1 MGLWKRRTAPAPG
14 AFSGPEAAPVPGAAS
29 WPPDVAGA
37 LALRLLSVV
46 EEQRESLDALQQDED
61 DPEVL
66 ERLYRLDHGNARV
79 RRLVRG
85 LQVLTGAAGG
95 YSGPAATLQDVMAMA
110 TGMVGQYQRVRIED
124 AGEPAGLLAAPH
136 FADDLALLLAELLD
150 NGTRYGGAATTG
162 VYRMEDGSVAVY
174 VRDTGTGCPPDWMAR
189 VNAWLA
195 GTVQPVIAEN
205 GRHSGLTIVHH
216 LARRHGLQVNVSVA
230 PPVQAVRQ
238 TEAGDGP
245 GTVVTVF
252 VPARLLQPVPAVQ
265 SAPPVPAP
273 AAPTGAPDLPRRTPG
288 AAYAGSDAAESTS
301 REQASRHPPAPGAAY
316 EQGPQF
322 PESPPF
328 AQGAT
333 LADLAAAFST
343 DPREPPQ

>member
-1 MGLWKRRTAPAPG
+1 MGLWKRRTAPVPQ
-14 AFSGPEAAPVPGAAS
+14 AAPASGAAP

-37 LALRLLSVV
+37 LALRLLGIV
-46 EEQRESLDALQQDED
+46 EEQREALDALQQDED
-61 DPEVL
+61 DPKVL
-66 ERLYRLDHGNARV
+66 EQLYRIDHGNARV

-85 LQVLTGAAGG
+85 LQVLSGSSDG
-95 YSGPAATLQDVMAMA
+95 YGGPAATLQDVIAVA
-110 TGMVGQYQRVRIED
+110 TGMVGQYQRVRAEET
-124 AGEPAGLLAAPH
+124 GEPAGLLAAPH

-150 NGTRYGGAATTG
+150 NGTRYGGAVTTG
-162 VYRMEDGSVAVY
+162 VYRLEDGSVAVY

-230 PPVQAVRQ
+230 PPAQDA
-238 TEAGDGP
+238 P

-252 VPARLLQPVPAVQ
+252 VPAGLLRPVPA
-265 SAPPVPAP
+265 AGRARPAAP
-273 AAPTGAPDLPRRTPG
+273 AAPRHAAEPLGAADLPRRVPG
-288 AAYAGSDAAESTS
+288 AAYDGAASASPEQSSGHAPAG
-301 REQASRHPPAPGAAY
+301 PAPGTGSPY
-316 EQGPQF
+316 DQ
-322 PESPPF
+322 SPPF
-328 AQGAT
+328 GQGAT

-343 DPREPPQ
+343 DPRERPQ